1 MRSRRNGF
9 TLIELLIVIAIIAI
23 LAALLLPTIERVRA
37 RARRAQCVSQLRQ
50 IGIAFLS
57 FSHDHN
63 GDFPMKVSTNFGGS
77 REFVEAANRIG
88 GDFYF
93 AFRHFQA
100 LSNYLA
106 NARILVCP
114 VDRRASTTNF
124 AGLGNENISYFVNVA
139 ASAGDSDSMVAGD
152 ANLVDATPRI
162 RPAGG
167 RTLLWNGE
175 RHHLAGNVLFGD
187 AHVEQLNNLTFGS
200 LGVTPGPPPDIH
212 VPVPPPHARPDGGD
226 HRNPKPP
233 SPTGGG
239 GSGVFGQLDD
249 VARRNPRATQTIAPT
264 QALAVPQSPM
274 TVTPSRPVVTNKPP
288 LVATPTPPE
297 ELLQAAPWPRQ
308 LAQALT
314 PGQWSLY
321 LLILI
326 ALALLLAF
334 ELLRRHRTR
343 RATASSKWARQR

>member
-57 FSHDHN
+57 FAHDHN
-63 GDFPMKVSTNFGGS
+63 DLFPMKVSTNFGGS
-77 REFVEAANRIG
+77 QEFVEAANRIR

-93 AFRHFQA
+93 AFRHFQP
-100 LSNYLA
+100 LSNYLLE
-106 NARILVCP
+106 ARILLCP
-114 VDRRASTTNF
+114 VDRRASPTNF
-124 AGLGNENISYFVNVA
+124 AGLGNGNVSYFVNVSANA
-139 ASAGDSDSMVAGD
+139 ADSDSMLAGD
-152 ANLVDATPRI
+152 ANLVDATSRI
-162 RPAGG
+162 EPAGG
-167 RTLLWNGE
+167 RKLLWNAE

-187 AHVEQLNNLTFGS
+187 AHVEQLNNIS
-200 LGVTPGPPPDIH
+200 LGSPGATPGPPPNIH
-212 VPVPPPHARPDGGD
+212 VPVPPPHSHPGGGD
-226 HRNPKPP
+226 HRGHQPP
-233 SPTGGG
+233 SSSGGG
-239 GSGVFGQLDD
+239 GSGVFGQLDA
-249 VARRNPRATQTIAPT
+249 VARRNGSTSQSSAPT
-264 QALAVPQSPM
+264 QALA
-274 TVTPSRPVVTNKPP
+274 TPRVVVTNAPSKPVATIDLP
-288 LVATPTPPE
+288 LAATPTPPGDFFE
-297 ELLQAAPWPRQ
+297 SPPWPAQ
-308 LAQALT
+308 IAQALT

-343 RATASSKWARQR
+343 RAVRYHGRATR